1 MIIWA
6 FLQIMICCIQVASID
21 FEIEQV
27 EELNTLTLS
36 QLSRVKI
43 VYLRSYW
50 CIAIAEFLSLLK
62 ICLSW
67 LIVRCS
73 ICKQILLRMIIL
85 DIKLPNMSIVVITF
99 VSKILLLRYLL
110 SLLLVTKLL

>member
-27 EELNTLTLS
+27 KELDTLTLS

-50 CIAIAEFLSLLK
+50 CISIAVFLNLLK
-62 ICLSW
+62 ICLNW
-67 LIVRCS
+67 LIVRYS
-73 ICKQILLRMIIL
+73 ICKQTLLRMIIL
-85 DIKLPNMSIVVITF
+85 DIKLPNMSIVVITL